1 MVDTRQQMAALG
13 FSGHADSAQAD
24 HSTTHG
30 SEPLAPGP
38 VENGSLLAGR
48 LAGLAGLVQEQ
59 VVPRLIEAH
68 RPVTNEPLVPTAE
81 LNKPQAG
88 VVSEL
93 AELVIADGDAATAY
107 VQQLHEAGLPVEA
120 IYLNVLAPTARLLG
134 KFWETDRYHF
144 ADVTVGVGHLQRML
158 HDFESTFQ
166 STATQGRPAL
176 RALLMPA
183 PNEQHTFGLFMIG
196 EFMRRAGWDA
206 WTGPLPADK
215 DLKALISYGNFSV
228 VGISASSDRRLAL
241 LTKTI
246 ATVRRLTGD
255 RSLCIMVGGSLFSSN
270 PSLVAEVGADGT
282 AADAKQAIIL
292 AHKLLGQQTQ
302 CSETNRS

>member
-1 MVDTRQQMAALG
+1 M
-13 FSGHADSAQAD
+13 
-24 HSTTHG
+24 
-30 SEPLAPGP
+30 
-38 VENGSLLAGR
+38 
-48 LAGLAGLVQEQ
+48 
-59 VVPRLIEAH
+59 
-68 RPVTNEPLVPTAE
+68 TNEPLVPSAH
-81 LNKPQAG
+81 LSKPQAG

-93 AELVIADGDAATAY
+93 ADLVLNDGDAATAY
-107 VQQLHEAGLPVEA
+107 VQELHEQGLPVEA

-134 KFWETDRYHF
+134 KYWETDRQHF
-144 ADVTVGVGHLQRML
+144 ADVTVGVGRLQRML

-206 WTGPLPADK
+206 WTGPSPTN
-215 DLKALISYGNFSV
+215 KALKEMISTGDFSV
-228 VGISASSDRRLAL
+228 VGMSASSDRRLIP

-246 ATVRRLTGD
+246 AMVRRLTGD
-255 RSLCIMVGGSLFSSN
+255 RPLCIMVGGFLFSSN

-282 AADAKQAIIL
+282 ATDAKQAIIL
-292 AHKLLGQQTQ
+292 AEKLLDQQKT
-302 CSETNRS
+302 SLKTRS

>member
-1 MVDTRQQMAALG
+1 M
-13 FSGHADSAQAD
+13 
-24 HSTTHG
+24 
-30 SEPLAPGP
+30 
-38 VENGSLLAGR
+38 
-48 LAGLAGLVQEQ
+48 
-59 VVPRLIEAH
+59 PRLVEAH
-68 RPVTNEPLVPTAE
+68 RPVTNEPLVPSAH

-93 AELVIADGDAATAY
+93 AELVLNDGDAAMAY
-107 VQQLHEAGLPVEA
+107 VQELHEDGLPVEA

-134 KFWETDRYHF
+134 KYWETDRNHF

-158 HDFESTFQ
+158 HDFEATFQ
-166 STATQGRPAL
+166 STAVQGGPKL

-206 WTGPLPADK
+206 WTGPLPVDR
-215 DLKALISYGNFSV
+215 DLKAMIKSGNFSV
-228 VGISASSDRRLAL
+228 VGMSASSERRLGS

-246 ATVRRLTGD
+246 AAVRRLSGD
-255 RSLCIMVGGSLFSSN
+255 RPLCIMVGGFLFSSN

-282 AADAKQAIIL
+282 ATDARQAIALAHRLLGEEAVDAKT
-292 AHKLLGQQTQ
+292 G
-302 CSETNRS
+302 S